1 VSAAPLR
8 AVLFDYGDTL
18 ATHTRPVEALHRA
31 YTRIAASLPRR
42 ADERPWNADELLV
55 VIHDLVE
62 GRLAANNVA
71 GGLEEVDI
79 EAIHRGAYAEL
90 GLALDPQQIDEA
102 MRLEQEAW
110 WEGVHLGPGVVETL
124 AVLRRAGMRVGI
136 CSNAAYRPASMRAQ
150 LDYIGL
156 LPLVDSAV
164 FSSEVGWRKPAP
176 QIFAA
181 ALDALNAEPA
191 TTVMVGDTVVADI
204 DGAHAAG
211 MRAIRLREHRDDPD
225 PEQHADAV
233 LDRLTDLPALLAG
246 RFSMRSL

>member
-1 VSAAPLR
+1 MNGPPIR

-18 ATHTRPVEALHRA
+18 ATHTRPAEALHRA
-31 YTRIAASLPRR
+31 YTRIAATLP
-42 ADERPWNADELLV
+42 ASEDGRPWDPDELLV

-62 GRLAANNVA
+62 DRLAAANAA

-79 EAIHRGAYAEL
+79 EAIHRDAYAEL
-90 GLALDPQQIDEA
+90 GLALDPKQIDEA

-110 WEGVHLGPGVVETL
+110 WQGVHVGPGVVQTL
-124 AVLRRAGMRVGI
+124 STLRREGLRLGI

-150 LDYIGL
+150 LEYVGL
-156 LPLVDSAV
+156 LELVDGAV

-176 QIFAA
+176 QIFTA
-181 ALDALNAEPA
+181 ALDALDAQPS
-191 TTVMVGDTVVADI
+191 TTVMVGDSVSADI

-225 PEQHADAV
+225 TDHHADAV
-233 LDRLTDLPALLAG
+233 LDRLSDLPALLAG
-246 RFSMRSL
+246 RFSR